1 MLTLATVA
9 PVFRSSN
16 PPRWTTR
23 GWVGEIVTLA
33 IVCALAIGVGYLG
46 AGAIGAVQT
55 GLNYVDLCLLAVV
68 LLAAVVI
75 WRGRRAR
82 PRATGVEVDASLY
95 ACAPESG
102 QADSGGLVTAAEP
115 VPATVTEPL
124 PPKTA

>member
-68 LLAAVVI
+68 LLAAVMI
-75 WRGRRAR
+75 WRGLRAR